1 MRGDLLNLVRTYQAR
16 GSVFEI
22 GGMLVLAGRRANLML
37 AQSGDQYFTS
47 RQVHT
52 HFLRELGTDH
62 FIAALDG
69 APLRHMRSIMQP
81 AFSREA
87 IAGYLPQMALTTQR
101 TAERWQYGQ
110 QVEMVETFR
119 RLVTEQTALVMT
131 HSSVADDF
139 VSVSR
144 FFRTAVS
151 GIFGRIAPKA
161 LEDPGYVAARLRVFS
176 LARDMVREHRE
187 CQAHV
192 KPDYVDLMLAA
203 TDENGQPLDERA
215 LLAAALVPYFV
226 GIDTVALT
234 CSFLLH
240 TLLSENDLLQAV
252 TAEVDRAFQPGL
264 PDLATLRQ
272 MTTLHRVTMETM
284 RVYPAAPF
292 TIRWIREGFEFEGH
306 RLEAGRPVMIA
317 TPVTHFLPELFSD
330 PFRFDPERFADP
342 RNEHRQPGAFV
353 PFSTGPHACIG
364 AGMAEAQIMVTIA
377 ALLRLVH
384 LSLDPQLAD
393 SQIAVAPSWDG
404 GRYTVRIADVRVP
417 RPIPSS
423 PSAM

>member
-1 MRGDLLNLVRTYQAR
+1 
-16 GSVFEI
+16 
-22 GGMLVLAGRRANLML
+22 
-37 AQSGDQYFTS
+37 
-47 RQVHT
+47 
-52 HFLRELGTDH
+52 
-62 FIAALDG
+62 
-69 APLRHMRSIMQP
+69 
-81 AFSREA
+81 
-87 IAGYLPQMALTTQR
+87 
-101 TAERWQYGQ
+101 
-110 QVEMVETFR
+110 MV
-119 RLVTEQTALVMT
+119 Q
-131 HSSVADDF
+131 
-139 VSVSR
+139 
-144 FFRTAVS
+144 
-151 GIFGRIAPKA
+151 
-161 LEDPGYVAARLRVFS
+161 
-176 LARDMVREHRE
+176 EHRE

-292 TIRWIREGFEFEGH
+292 TIRWIREGLEFEGH